1 MNKNKN
7 RFYGVVS
14 CLLVLS
20 SLVTACGQQA
30 TVSNASK
37 EVEYPKKAIKMIV
50 PFTPGGNTDIAARI
64 IAQAANKYLP
74 NGQTIVVENKPGGG
88 GTVGSTEVVN
98 TQPDGYVIGTTTG
111 GPITIQPH
119 FGKTKYTPN
128 DIQPIMRVV
137 SMSNVLVVRSD
148 APWKSFDE
156 WLAYVKQNPGKFRY
170 STAGTGL
177 SGHITMEALNIKA
190 GLETKQVPFE
200 GAAPA
205 ITTLLG
211 GHVEG
216 AIIGAIEAKPHVD
229 TGKMRVLI
237 NTGTMKS
244 EAFKDIP
251 SLKEKGIDVAVD
263 VWTGIFAPKDL
274 PVEIRE
280 ILHETFKKSI
290 EDPEVIEKYK
300 KLGIDTSYAGPDDFK
315 KAIEEEYKN
324 NGEVLKAA
332 GIIK

>member
-1 MNKNKN
+1 MKRK
-7 RFYGVVS
+7 RLYGIAS
-14 CLLVLS
+14 CFLLVSTL
-20 SLVTACGQQA
+20 LTACGQQGSA
-30 TVSNASK
+30 PEAKTAG
-37 EVEYPKKAIKMIV
+37 EYPKKAIKMIV
-50 PFTPGGNTDIAARI
+50 PFTPGGNTDLAARI
-64 IAQAANKYLP
+64 IAQAANKHLP

-88 GTVGSTEVVN
+88 GTVGSTEVVK
-98 TQPDGYVIGTTTG
+98 TKPDGYVIGMTTG

-119 FGKTKYTPN
+119 FGKTAYTPDN
-128 DIQPIMRVV
+128 IQPIMRVV

-148 APWKSFDE
+148 SPWKTFDE
-156 WLAYVKQNPGKFRY
+156 WLEYVKQNPGQFKY

-177 SGHITMEALNIKA
+177 SGHITMEALDIKA
-190 GLETKQVPFE
+190 GIDTKQVPFE

-205 ITTLLG
+205 ITALLG
-211 GHVEG
+211 SHVEG

-229 TGKMRVLI
+229 SGKLRVLI

-251 SLKEKGIDVAVD
+251 SLKEKDIDVAVD

-274 PVEIRE
+274 PAEIKD
-280 ILHETFKKSI
+280 ILHETFKKSV
-290 EDPEVIEKYK
+290 EDPEVIEQYK
-300 KLGIDTSYAGPDDFK
+300 KLGIDTAYAGPDDFK
-315 KAIEEEYKN
+315 KAIDTEYKN